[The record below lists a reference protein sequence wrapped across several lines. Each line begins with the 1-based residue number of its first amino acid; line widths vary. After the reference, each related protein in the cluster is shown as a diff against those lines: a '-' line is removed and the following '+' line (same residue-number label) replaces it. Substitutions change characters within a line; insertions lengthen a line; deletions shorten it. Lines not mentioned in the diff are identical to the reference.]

1 MHPQRKLSRAVSA
14 WATSMT
20 LLGCATSAMAGKA
33 NDTLVYA
40 SDSEPENV
48 SPYHNNLREG
58 VILAH
63 LAWDTLIYRN
73 PETNEYEPR
82 LATEWEWAD
91 ESTLDL
97 VLREGVTFH
106 NGEAFD
112 ADDVVFTFNYAVSP
126 ESRVV
131 TRQNVDWIE
140 SVEKLDDYQVR
151 IHLKEPFP
159 AALEY
164 LSGPMPIYPD
174 EYFQEVG
181 IEGFSRQPVGTG
193 PYRITNVRPGD
204 GVSLTRFDDYFEDSP
219 IGQPAIGNIEF
230 KAIADEDSRMAQLM
244 TGQVDWIW
252 RVPADQAESLGGMP
266 QLSVLGGETM
276 RVAYIGLDAATRE
289 DSPLHDIR
297 VRQAINHA
305 MNREGL
311 ANDLVRGGSQ
321 PLYAPCFPTQFGCE
335 TQSVIEY
342 EYDPAKAREL
352 LAEAGYADGF
362 DIDLHAYRERDY
374 AEAMIGD
381 LRAVGINANL
391 RFMTSPALLELQR
404 NGRTDM
410 SFKAWGSF
418 SINDVSAFVSVY
430 FSGGIDDLWQDSQ
443 VQEWLQIADTSVDP
457 DVRLDYYQQVLA
469 RISEQAYWA
478 PLFSYSTYYAH
489 TADLD
494 FTAYPDELPRFYEAS
509 WK

>member
-131 TRQNVDWIE
+131 TRQNVDWME

-244 TGQVDWIW
+244 SGQVDWIW

-276 RVAYIGLDAATRE
+276 RVGYIGLDAASRE
-289 DSPLHDIR
+289 DSPLHDLR

-321 PLYAPCFPTQFGCE
+321 PSMPLVFLPSLAVKPRTLLRTNMTPQKPVNCSLKRVTPMVLISTFTPTG
-335 TQSVIEY
+335 
-342 EYDPAKAREL
+342 
-352 LAEAGYADGF
+352 
-362 DIDLHAYRERDY
+362 
-374 AEAMIGD
+374 
-381 LRAVGINANL
+381 NATTPK
-391 RFMTSPALLELQR
+391 R
-404 NGRTDM
+404 
-410 SFKAWGSF
+410 
-418 SINDVSAFVSVY
+418 
-430 FSGGIDDLWQDSQ
+430 
-443 VQEWLQIADTSVDP
+443 
-457 DVRLDYYQQVLA
+457 
-469 RISEQAYWA
+469 
-478 PLFSYSTYYAH
+478 
-489 TADLD
+489 
-494 FTAYPDELPRFYEAS
+494 
-509 WK
+509 

>member
-1 MHPQRKLSRAVSA
+1 MPLYRPLRYAISA
-14 WATSMT
+14 A
-20 LLGCATSAMAGKA
+20 LLGGLASPALAGKA

-48 SPYHNNLREG
+48 SPYHNNVREG

-73 PETNEYEPR
+73 PATQEHEPR
-82 LATEWEWAD
+82 LATRWEWVD
-91 ESTLDL
+91 DTTLEL
-97 VLREGVTFH
+97 ELRQGVNFH

-112 ADDVVFTFNYAVSP
+112 ADDVAFTFNYAVSP

-140 SVEKLDDYQVR
+140 RVEKLDDHRVR

-164 LSGPMPIYPD
+164 LSGPMPIYPSD
-174 EYFQEVG
+174 YFQEVG
-181 IEGFSRQPVGTG
+181 LEGFSRQPVGTG
-193 PYRITNVRPGD
+193 PYRITAVRPGD
-204 GVSLTRFDDYFEDSP
+204 GVSLTRFEEYFEESP
-219 IGQPAIGNIEF
+219 IGQPQIANIEF

-244 TGQVDWIW
+244 SGQVDWIW
-252 RVPADQAESLGGMP
+252 RVPADQAESLQQMP
-266 QLSVLGGETM
+266 QLTVLGDETM
-276 RVAYIGLDAATRE
+276 RVGYVGLDAASRE
-289 DSPLHDIR
+289 DSPLNDLR
-297 VRQAINHA
+297 VRRAINHA
-305 MNREGL
+305 LNREGL

-335 TQSVIEY
+335 TQDVIEY
-342 EYDPAKAREL
+342 DYDPDKARAL

-362 DIDLHAYRERDY
+362 EIDLHAYRERDY

-391 RFMTSPALLELQR
+391 SFMTAPALLELQR
-404 NGRTDM
+404 SGRTDM
-410 SFKAWGSF
+410 AFKAWGSF
-418 SINDVSAFVSVY
+418 SINDVSAFTGV
-430 FSGGIDDLWQDSQ
+430 FFNGGVDDLWQDPQ
-443 VQEWLQIADTSVDP
+443 VQEWLSVADNSVDP
-457 DVRLDYYQQVLA
+457 DVRLEHYRRALT

-478 PLFSYSTYYAH
+478 PLFSYSSYYAH